1 MALMEEYISVVIK
14 KMPKKLK
21 DLENFTLPIQIGDS
35 EIVYVFSNLRTSK
48 NLMPLTMFNTLG
60 LGESR
65 PCSLMIQLE
74 DMTIDKPKGIIKDVL
89 IKVGKFLLPADFI
102 VLDYDVD
109 NRVPII
115 LVHPFLSM
123 EGALINIREGTL
135 TMRLNDEKVVF
146 KVYKSLNL
154 PSHYKYF
161 CKITVMEV
169 DKYGV
174 VESASLKTSS
184 DSFIEL
190 LEPPPKT
197 EVMMID
203 KHKNAIV
210 EKDIDLQST
219 HLRDQK

>member
-74 DMTIDKPKGIIKDVL
+74 DMTIDKPK
-89 IKVGKFLLPADFI
+89 KFVIPADFI